1 MFIIDAQAHPI
12 GLMDIDRYRPREPE
26 SHPAPKP
33 MELPSPYGGPSMGP
47 RDWYVDELISVMDQ
61 FGVNKS
67 VIMCGG
73 IQVTN
78 HNLAAAVGQYPDRL
92 LAFAGYE
99 HYQPNSLD
107 SETTAKAIAAMEY
120 GIKELGFK
128 GVGEVHLDRFSPVS
142 PSQLYIELRP
152 IMEVCKKYRV
162 PVYFHTGHERVTF
175 RIERKGE
182 EGSSW
187 SYHPA
192 PLPYRD
198 PVYLDAVALEY
209 PEVPIMIGHM
219 GGKYPRYFEGAL
231 MVAQRH
237 KNVYLTT
244 PNTLPEFVARAVAEI
259 GAERVI
265 WGSDWA
271 WRSVKPPAPTVEL
284 GHAANLAVL
293 RQAGLTE
300 AQNETILGRTMA
312 TLLNITSE

>member
-1 MFIIDAQAHPI
+1 
-12 GLMDIDRYRPREPE
+12 
-26 SHPAPKP
+26 
-33 MELPSPYGGPSMGP
+33 MGP
-47 RDWYVDELISVMDQ
+47 RDWYVDELISALDQ
-61 FGVNKS
+61 YGISKS

-78 HNLAAAVGQYPDRL
+78 DNLAAAVAQHPDRL

-99 HYQPNSLD
+99 HYQPHSPD
-107 SETTAKAIAAMEY
+107 TATTAKAIAAIER
-120 GIKELGFK
+120 GIGELGFK
-128 GVGEVHLDRFSPVS
+128 GVGEIHVDRFSPVP
-142 PSQLYIELRP
+142 PSELYIELRP

-162 PVYFHTGHERVTF
+162 PVYFHTGYDRVTF
-175 RIERKGE
+175 RIERQGE

-219 GGKYPRYFEGAL
+219 GGRYLRHFEAAL
-231 MVAQRH
+231 MLAQRH

-244 PNTLPEFVARAVAEI
+244 PNTLPEFIARAVADV
-259 GAERVI
+259 GDERVI

-271 WRSVKPPAPTVEL
+271 WRSVKGPAPTVEL
-284 GHAANLAVL
+284 GHSASLAALEA
-293 RQAGLTE
+293 AGLTQAQKE
-300 AQNETILGRTMA
+300 AILGRNLA
-312 TLLNITSE
+312 ELLGIASE